1 MPIPSAA
8 VMQGFPVQGIFMI
21 TVLLNRS
28 ARKAFR
34 LEYFLALFL
43 LTSSPLFAQ
52 TNPSTIAN
60 KPALEKVRLQLKWFH
75 QFQFAG
81 YYAAIEQGY
90 YAEEGLEVELLERN
104 LDKSVIDQVISGEA
118 DYGVGDSGLL
128 HEYALGKPIVALAAI
143 FQHNPLVFMTKR
155 DSGIISPLE
164 MKGKRIMLDTLSAN
178 EAPLRALLAANKISD
193 NDFTLIKQSGDNSLL
208 IRGELDVMTGYLSDE
223 PFYYKQI
230 GVPINIINP
239 QNYGIDFYGDILF
252 TSENERQQ
260 QPKRIDRFLRAS
272 LKGWRYALD
281 HPEQIITLI
290 AKRYSEGLSLDHLR
304 NEANEIH
311 KLIPDSVPLGYID
324 LTRLTVLADSYVKAG
339 YNRSIPQDKL
349 KKFIYQAPT
358 DLSLTDAEKDWL
370 TAHPVIRVGV
380 NPNKPPYDWVDEQG
394 QYLGMGSDYLKLLEQ
409 KLGIHFTIVNPGAS
423 LADLLEMAK
432 RGELD
437 MLAGVVITDERTSYL
452 NFIKPYINAPNV
464 IVDTGKQFFN
474 SLDDLNGKVVAVE
487 KAYAMQEWLKQDYPE
502 IELLEVKD
510 ALSGLKL
517 VDSNKADAY
526 VGDIA
531 TINYWLKKE
540 DLANLNI
547 SGQTGYRSERTIA
560 IFKQQTELSSIIN
573 KASLTLDQQQID
585 DIPHY
590 WFSLQDNGVSKKTIQ
605 KYSLPVALLL
615 LVSACWIIRLNREI
629 KLRKSLE
636 KRERRRNNVLKMLAN
651 HHSLSSILNTL
662 CVDIE
667 QLDSEIACSI
677 LLLSD
682 DGKHLL
688 HIAAPRLPEFYNQA
702 INGIAIGAEVGSCG
716 ATAFSGEPTFVDDIQ
731 THPNW
736 LAFSELTQKIP
747 YRACWSQPIKSS
759 EGELFGTFAIYHR
772 KPTMPNPKV
781 LEMINESS
789 NLAGFAIEKSRQDTQ
804 TQLAAKVYSHSRE
817 GIYITDKDGN
827 IIDCNEA
834 FLEVSGYN
842 RDELLGQNPRIF
854 KSGVHDDGFYSKMW
868 QALCNDGFW
877 SGEIWNKYKNRDQS
891 PGLHSIAVIRNAN
904 NEIERFLAITT
915 DISELKQHQLRLEQ
929 FAYNDHLTGL
939 PNRLLLTDRLNQL
952 ILNNN
957 REQQNLAVAF
967 IDLDGFKA
975 INDNYGHELG
985 DEFLIAIS
993 QKMRSVIRESDT
1005 LGRLGGDEFVVIL
1018 NNQDNPQSIHS
1029 PINKLIDACNS
1040 LINIRGVSLKA
1051 SASIGV
1057 SFYSGQP
1064 NHTIDGN
1071 ELIRQAD
1078 LAMYV
1083 AKQSGKNRYHVFNHG
1098 TNQLITTRHEIVDQ
1112 IRIAIQE
1119 NELVLYYQ
1127 PKVNMR
1133 TGELLGV
1140 EALIRWNHRQNG
1152 LLQPGQFLPM
1162 IENHPVSVEL
1172 GNWVI
1177 QQALIQ
1183 INQWQLQGLNI
1194 PVSINVDAKQLNQPD
1209 FVDSLQAAIA
1219 IYPNF
1224 RPGSLEIE
1232 ILETVA
1238 FHDREQANLVIT
1250 ACKKLGVE
1258 FAMDDFGTGY
1268 SSLTYLRQLSINT
1281 IKIDRSFVKDIDF
1294 NLDDLAIVENVIN
1307 LGAVM
1312 GRSIIAEGVET
1323 IKLGELLIKHGC
1335 EYGQGY
1341 AIAKP
1346 MPADQLLA
1354 WKQQWRPDNT
1364 WLNA

>member
-1 MPIPSAA
+1 
-8 VMQGFPVQGIFMI
+8 MI
-21 TVLLNRS
+21 TALLNRR
-28 ARKAFR
+28 ARKGCKA
-34 LEYFLALFL
+34 EYFSVQCLLLFL
-43 LTSSPLFAQ
+43 LISSPLLALAA
-52 TNPSTIAN
+52 PSTAAD

-90 YAEEGLEVELLERN
+90 YAEEGLELELVERN
-104 LDKSVIDQVISGEA
+104 LDKSVIDQVVSGEA

-128 HEYALGKPIVALAAI
+128 HEYAQGKAIVALAAI

-155 DSGIISPLE
+155 DSGIISPFE

-178 EAPLRALLAANKISD
+178 EAPLRALLAASNISD
-193 NDFTLIKQSGDNSLL
+193 NDFTVIQQSGDNSLL
-208 IRGELDVMTGYLSDE
+208 TRGEVDVMSGYLSDE
-223 PFYYKQI
+223 PFYYQKI

-260 QPKRIDRFLRAS
+260 HPKRIDRFLRAS

-281 HPEQIITLI
+281 HPEQIISLI
-290 AKRYSEGLSLDHLR
+290 AKRYSAGLSLEHLR
-304 NEANEIH
+304 NEAGEID
-311 KLIPDSVPLGYID
+311 KLIPDTVPLGHID
-324 LTRLTVLADSYVKAG
+324 LARLTVLADSYVKAG
-339 YNRSIPQDKL
+339 YNRSITQEKL
-349 KKFIYQAPT
+349 KNFIYQSVSI
-358 DLSLTDAEKDWL
+358 DLSLSDSEKDWL

-380 NPNKPPYDWVDEQG
+380 NPNKQPYDWVDEQG
-394 QYLGMGSDYLKLLEQ
+394 QFVGMGADYLKLLEQ
-409 KLGIHFTIVNPGAS
+409 KLGIHFTIVNSGAS
-423 LADLLEMAK
+423 LAELLEMAK

-437 MLAGVVITDERTSYL
+437 MLAGVVITDERRSYL
-452 NFIKPYINAPNV
+452 SFIKPYINAPNV
-464 IVDTGKQFFN
+464 IVDTGKQLFN
-474 SLDDLNGKVVAVE
+474 SIDDLNGKVVAVE
-487 KAYAMQEWLKQDYPE
+487 KAYAMQEWLQQDYPK
-502 IELLEVKD
+502 IALLEVKD

-517 VDSNKADAY
+517 VDSDKADAY

-540 DLANLNI
+540 DLANLKI
-547 SGQTGYRSERTIA
+547 SGQTDYRSERTIA
-560 IFKQQTELSSIIN
+560 IIKQQAELTSIIN
-573 KASLTLDQQQID
+573 KASLTIDQQQID
-585 DIPHY
+585 DIPHH
-590 WFSLQDNGVSKKTIQ
+590 WFSAQDNGVSKKTIQ
-605 KYSLPVALLL
+605 KYSGPVAVLLF
-615 LVSACWIIRLNREI
+615 VFACWIIRLNREI

-636 KRERRRNNVLKMLAN
+636 KRERRRNKVLKMLADQ
-651 HHSLSSILNTL
+651 HSLSSILNTL

-667 QLDSEIACSI
+667 QLDSEIAASI

-688 HIAAPRLPEFYNQA
+688 HMAAPRLPEFYNQA
-702 INGIAIGAEVGSCG
+702 INGIAIGPKVGSCG
-716 ATAFSGEPTFVDDIQ
+716 ATAFSGEPTFVEDIQ

-736 LAFSELTQKIP
+736 LAFSQLTQKIP

-759 EGELFGTFAIYHR
+759 EGELLGTFAIYHP
-772 KPTMPNPKV
+772 KPKMPNANV

-789 NLAGFAIEKSRQDTQ
+789 NLAGFAIEKSKQNTQ
-804 TQLAAKVYSHSRE
+804 TQLAAMVYSHSRE
-817 GIYITDKDGN
+817 GIYIADKDGN
-827 IIDCNEA
+827 IIDCNQA
-834 FLEVSGYN
+834 FVEVSGYS
-842 RDELLGQNPRIF
+842 RDELHGKNPRIF

-868 QALCNDGFW
+868 QALSNEGFW

-915 DISELKQHQLRLEQ
+915 DISELKQHQQRLEQ

-967 IDLDGFKA
+967 IDLDGFKT
-975 INDNYGHELG
+975 INDNYGHEVG

-993 QKMRSVIRESDT
+993 QKMREVIRESDT

-1018 NNQDNPQSIHS
+1018 NHQDSEKSIQS
-1029 PINKLIDACNS
+1029 PIKKLIDACNS
-1040 LINIRGVSLKA
+1040 LINIRGVTLKA

-1057 SFYSGQP
+1057 SFYAGQP
-1064 NHTIDGN
+1064 NHTIDAN
-1071 ELIRQAD
+1071 TLIRQAD

-1083 AKQSGKNRYHVFNHG
+1083 AKQSGKNRYHVFSDNVD
-1098 TNQLITTRHEIVDQ
+1098 QLITTRDEVAEQ
-1112 IRIAIQE
+1112 IRLAIQD
-1119 NELVLYYQ
+1119 NDLVLYYQ

-1133 TGELLGV
+1133 TGELLGA
-1140 EALIRWNHRQNG
+1140 EALIRWNHSQNG

-1162 IENHPVSVEL
+1162 IENHPVSIEL
-1172 GNWVI
+1172 GNWVM
-1177 QQALIQ
+1177 QQALAQ
-1183 INQWQLQGLNI
+1183 INQWQLQGFNI

-1238 FHDREQANLVIT
+1238 FQDQEQANLVIT
-1250 ACKKLGVE
+1250 ACKNLGVE

-1294 NLDDLAIVENVIN
+1294 NLDDLAIVDNVIN
-1307 LGAVM
+1307 LGVVM

-1346 MPADQLLA
+1346 MPATELLA
-1354 WKQQWRPDNT
+1354 WKQQWRPDST
-1364 WLNA
+1364 WINA